1 MNTSTQQPASAEIRE
16 LTHDELD
23 AIGGGK
29 LNLEPI
35 KHTINDVIDAI
46 GGWLERLLQ

>member
-1 MNTSTQQPASAEIRE
+1 MNAITQQPASVEIRE
-16 LTHDELD
+16 LTHDDLD

-35 KHTINDVIDAI
+35 KKTVNDVIDAI
-46 GGWLERLLQ
+46 GGWLGHFFQ